1 MRISTAKQKEL
12 LYTFYGCFNSLY
24 SKFTLNFADDIAE
37 CINEIVDCIELPIE
51 IEHYIGI
58 LANSF
63 WIIETLHDKFFR
75 EKNMRKGWKERGGG
89 DIYGVCM
96 KNCS

>member
-58 LANSF
+58 LASESLKLYTINFS
-63 WIIETLHDKFFR
+63 
-75 EKNMRKGWKERGGG
+75 EKRICGKDGRSGGG